1 MANTYIN
8 ILVHAVFTTKNR
20 EPWLPSS
27 LRERLYPYI
36 CGIARE
42 NGLKVLCIGGTDN
55 HIHILL
61 SLNST
66 TSIAKAIQL
75 IKGGSSK
82 WIHETFPEQK
92 LFSWQEGYGAFSI
105 GISNVDETRQ
115 YIENQEKHHSK
126 ESFCDEYLKFLRK
139 NNIDFDEKY
148 LWGLILSMGT
158 KSILSSLRD

>member
-20 EPWLPSS
+20 ESWLSS
-27 LRERLYPYI
+27 LLRERLYTYI
-36 CGIARE
+36 CGMARGI
-42 NGLKVLCIGGTDN
+42 GLKVLCIGGTDN

-148 LWGLILSMGT
+148 LWG
-158 KSILSSLRD
+158 

>member
-8 ILVHAVFTTKNR
+8 ILIHTVFSTKNH
-20 EPWLPSS
+20 ESWLSSS
-27 LRERLYPYI
+27 LRERLYPYM

-42 NGLKVLCIGGTDN
+42 NGLKLLCIGGTDN

-61 SLNST
+61 SLDST
-66 TSIAKAIQL
+66 TSIAQAMQL

-82 WIHETFPEQK
+82 WIHETFPELR

-105 GISNVDETRQ
+105 GISNVDETKK

-148 LWGLILSMGT
+148 LWG
-158 KSILSSLRD
+158 

>member
-1 MANTYIN
+1 MASTYIN
-8 ILVHAVFTTKNR
+8 ILIHTVFSTKNR
-20 EPWLPSS
+20 ESWISSS
-27 LRERLYPYI
+27 LRERLYPYM

-61 SLNST
+61 SLDST
-66 TSIAKAIQL
+66 TSIAQAMQL

-82 WIHETFPEQK
+82 WIHETFPELR

-105 GISNVDETRQ
+105 GISNVDETKK

-148 LWGLILSMGT
+148 LWG
-158 KSILSSLRD
+158 

>member
-1 MANTYIN
+1 MENTYIN
-8 ILVHAVFTTKNR
+8 ILIHTVFSTKNR
-20 EPWLPSS
+20 ESWISSS
-27 LRERLYPYI
+27 LRERLYPYM

-61 SLNST
+61 SLDST
-66 TSIAKAIQL
+66 TSIAKAMQL

-82 WIHETFPEQK
+82 WIHETFPELR

-105 GISNVDETRQ
+105 GISNVDETKK
-115 YIENQEKHHSK
+115 YIENQEKHHRK
-126 ESFCDEYLKFLRK
+126 ESFRDEYLKFLRK

-148 LWGLILSMGT
+148 LWG
-158 KSILSSLRD
+158 

>member
-8 ILVHAVFTTKNR
+8 ILIHTVFSTKNR
-20 EPWLPSS
+20 ESWISSS
-27 LRERLYPYI
+27 LRERLYPYM

-61 SLNST
+61 SLDST
-66 TSIAKAIQL
+66 TSIAKAMQL

-82 WIHETFPEQK
+82 WIHETFPELR

-105 GISNVDETRQ
+105 GISNVDETKK
-115 YIENQEKHHSK
+115 YIENQEKHHRK
-126 ESFCDEYLKFLRK
+126 ESFRDEYLKFLRK

-148 LWGLILSMGT
+148 LWG
-158 KSILSSLRD
+158 

>member
-8 ILVHAVFTTKNR
+8 ILIHTVFTTKNR
-20 EPWLPSS
+20 EPWLSSS

-42 NGLKVLCIGGTDN
+42 NSLKVLCIGGTDN
-55 HIHILL
+55 HVHILL

-82 WIHETFPEQK
+82 WIHDIFSEQK

-148 LWGLILSMGT
+148 LWG
-158 KSILSSLRD
+158 

>member
-8 ILVHAVFTTKNR
+8 ILIHTVFSTKNR
-20 EPWLPSS
+20 DPWISSS
-27 LRERLYPYI
+27 LRERLYPYM

-61 SLNST
+61 SLDST
-66 TSIAKAIQL
+66 TSIAKAMQL

-82 WIHETFPEQK
+82 WIHETFPELR

-105 GISNVDETRQ
+105 GISNVDETKK

-126 ESFCDEYLKFLRK
+126 ESFRDEYLKFLRK

-148 LWGLILSMGT
+148 LWG
-158 KSILSSLRD
+158 

>member
-1 MANTYIN
+1 MY
-8 ILVHAVFTTKNR
+8 
-20 EPWLPSS
+20 SS
-27 LRERLYPYI
+27 LRERLYPYM

-61 SLNST
+61 SLDST
-66 TSIAKAIQL
+66 TSIAQAMQL

-82 WIHETFPEQK
+82 WIHETFPELR

-105 GISNVDETRQ
+105 GISNVDETKK

-148 LWGLILSMGT
+148 LWG
-158 KSILSSLRD
+158 

>member
-8 ILVHAVFTTKNR
+8 ILIHTVFSTKNR
-20 EPWLPSS
+20 ESWLSSS
-27 LRERLYPYI
+27 LRERLCPYM

-42 NGLKVLCIGGTDN
+42 NGLKLLCIGGTDN

-61 SLNST
+61 SLDST
-66 TSIAKAIQL
+66 TSIAQAMQL

-82 WIHETFPEQK
+82 WIHETFPELR

-105 GISNVDETRQ
+105 GISNVDETKK

-126 ESFCDEYLKFLRK
+126 ESFRDEYLKFLRK

-148 LWGLILSMGT
+148 LWG
-158 KSILSSLRD
+158 

>member
-8 ILVHAVFTTKNR
+8 ILIHTVFSTKNR
-20 EPWLPSS
+20 ESWLSSS
-27 LRERLYPYI
+27 LRERLYPYM

-61 SLNST
+61 SLDST
-66 TSIAKAIQL
+66 TSIAKAMQF

-82 WIHETFPEQK
+82 WIHETFPELR

-105 GISNVDETRQ
+105 GISNVDETKK

-126 ESFCDEYLKFLRK
+126 ESFRDEYLKFLRK

-148 LWGLILSMGT
+148 LWG
-158 KSILSSLRD
+158 

>member
-8 ILVHAVFTTKNR
+8 ILIHTVFSTKNH
-20 EPWLPSS
+20 ESWLSSS
-27 LRERLYPYI
+27 LRERLYPYM

-42 NGLKVLCIGGTDN
+42 NGLKLLCIGGTDN

-61 SLNST
+61 SLDST
-66 TSIAKAIQL
+66 TSIAKAMQF

-82 WIHETFPEQK
+82 WIHETFPELR

-105 GISNVDETRQ
+105 GISNVDETKK

-126 ESFCDEYLKFLRK
+126 ESFRDEYLKFLRK

-148 LWGLILSMGT
+148 LWG
-158 KSILSSLRD
+158 

>member
-8 ILVHAVFTTKNR
+8 ILIHTVFSTKNR
-20 EPWLPSS
+20 ESCMYSS
-27 LRERLYPYI
+27 LRERLYPYM

-61 SLNST
+61 SLDST
-66 TSIAKAIQL
+66 TSIAQAMQL

-82 WIHETFPEQK
+82 WIHETFPELR

-105 GISNVDETRQ
+105 GISNVDETKK

-148 LWGLILSMGT
+148 LWG
-158 KSILSSLRD
+158 

>member
-8 ILVHAVFTTKNR
+8 ILIHTVFSTKNR
-20 EPWLPSS
+20 ESWISSS
-27 LRERLYPYI
+27 LRERLYPYM

-61 SLNST
+61 SLDST
-66 TSIAKAIQL
+66 TSIAKAMQF

-82 WIHETFPEQK
+82 WIHETFPELR

-105 GISNVDETRQ
+105 GISNVDETKK

-126 ESFCDEYLKFLRK
+126 ESFRDEYLKFLRK

-148 LWGLILSMGT
+148 LWG
-158 KSILSSLRD
+158 

>member
-42 NGLKVLCIGGTDN
+42 NSLKVLCIGGTDN
-55 HIHILL
+55 HVHILL

-148 LWGLILSMGT
+148 LWG
-158 KSILSSLRD
+158 

>member
-20 EPWLPSS
+20 EPWLSSS

-42 NGLKVLCIGGTDN
+42 NSLKVLCIGGTDN
-55 HIHILL
+55 HVHILL

-66 TSIAKAIQL
+66 TSIAKATQL

-82 WIHETFPEQK
+82 WIHDTFPEQK

-148 LWGLILSMGT
+148 LWG
-158 KSILSSLRD
+158 

>member
-8 ILVHAVFTTKNR
+8 ILIHTVFSTKNR
-20 EPWLPSS
+20 ESWLSSS
-27 LRERLYPYI
+27 LRERLYPYM
-36 CGIARE
+36 CGIARG

-61 SLNST
+61 SSDST
-66 TSIAKAIQL
+66 TSIAKAIQF

-82 WIHETFPEQK
+82 WIHETFSELR

-105 GISNVDETRQ
+105 GISNVDETKK

-126 ESFCDEYLKFLRK
+126 ESFHDEYLKFLRK
-139 NNIDFDEKY
+139 NKIDFDEKY
-148 LWGLILSMGT
+148 MWG
-158 KSILSSLRD
+158 

>member
-8 ILVHAVFTTKNR
+8 ILIHTVFSTKNR
-20 EPWLPSS
+20 ESWISSS
-27 LRERLYPYI
+27 LRERLYPYM

-42 NGLKVLCIGGTDN
+42 NDLKVLCIGGTDN

-61 SLNST
+61 SLDST
-66 TSIAKAIQL
+66 TSIAQAMQL

-82 WIHETFPEQK
+82 WIHETFPELR

-105 GISNVDETRQ
+105 GISNVDETKK

-148 LWGLILSMGT
+148 LWG
-158 KSILSSLRD
+158 

>member
-8 ILVHAVFTTKNR
+8 ILIHTVFSTKNR
-20 EPWLPSS
+20 ESWLSSS
-27 LRERLYPYI
+27 LRERLYPYM

-42 NGLKVLCIGGTDN
+42 NDLKVLCIGGTDN

-61 SLNST
+61 SLDST
-66 TSIAKAIQL
+66 TSIAQAMQL

-82 WIHETFPEQK
+82 WIHETFPELR

-105 GISNVDETRQ
+105 GISNVDETKK

-148 LWGLILSMGT
+148 LWG
-158 KSILSSLRD
+158 

>member
-8 ILVHAVFTTKNR
+8 ILIHTVFSTKNR
-20 EPWLPSS
+20 ESWLSSS
-27 LRERLYPYI
+27 LRERLYPYM

-42 NGLKVLCIGGTDN
+42 NSLKVLCIGGTDN

-61 SLNST
+61 SLDST
-66 TSIAKAIQL
+66 TSIAKAMQL

-82 WIHETFPEQK
+82 WVHETFPELR

-105 GISNVDETRQ
+105 GISNVDETKK

-126 ESFCDEYLKFLRK
+126 ESFRDEYLKFLRK

-148 LWGLILSMGT
+148 LWG
-158 KSILSSLRD
+158 

>member
-8 ILVHAVFTTKNR
+8 ILIHTVFSTKNR
-20 EPWLPSS
+20 ESWLSSS
-27 LRERLYPYI
+27 LRERLYPYM

-61 SLNST
+61 SLDST

-82 WIHETFPEQK
+82 WIHETFPELR

-105 GISNVDETRQ
+105 GISNVDETKK

-126 ESFCDEYLKFLRK
+126 ESFRDEYLKFLRK

-148 LWGLILSMGT
+148 LWG
-158 KSILSSLRD
+158 

>member
-8 ILVHAVFTTKNR
+8 ILIHTVFSTKNR
-20 EPWLPSS
+20 ESWLSSS
-27 LRERLYPYI
+27 LRERLYPYM

-61 SLNST
+61 SLDST
-66 TSIAKAIQL
+66 TSIAKAMQL

-82 WIHETFPEQK
+82 WIHETFPELR

-105 GISNVDETRQ
+105 GISNVDETKK

-126 ESFCDEYLKFLRK
+126 ESFRDEYLKFLTK

-148 LWGLILSMGT
+148 LWG
-158 KSILSSLRD
+158 

>member
-8 ILVHAVFTTKNR
+8 ILIHTVFSTKNH
-20 EPWLPSS
+20 ESWLSSS
-27 LRERLYPYI
+27 LRERLYPYM

-75 IKGGSSK
+75 VKGGSSK
-82 WIHETFPEQK
+82 WIHETFPELR

-105 GISNVDETRQ
+105 GISNVDEAKK

-126 ESFCDEYLKFLRK
+126 ESFRDEYLKFLRK

-148 LWGLILSMGT
+148 LWG
-158 KSILSSLRD
+158 

>member
-8 ILVHAVFTTKNR
+8 ILIHTVFSTKNR
-20 EPWLPSS
+20 ESWLSSS
-27 LRERLYPYI
+27 LRERLYPYM

-61 SLNST
+61 LLDST

-82 WIHETFPEQK
+82 WIHETFPELR
-92 LFSWQEGYGAFSI
+92 LFWGQEGYGAFSI
-105 GISNVDETRQ
+105 GISNVDETKK
-115 YIENQEKHHSK
+115 YIENQEKHHKK
-126 ESFCDEYLKFLRK
+126 ESFRDEYLKFLRK
-139 NNIDFDEKY
+139 NNIDFNEKY
-148 LWGLILSMGT
+148 LWG
-158 KSILSSLRD
+158 

>member
-8 ILVHAVFTTKNR
+8 ILIHTVFSTKNR
-20 EPWLPSS
+20 ESWLSSS
-27 LRERLYPYI
+27 LRERLYPYM

-61 SLNST
+61 SLDST
-66 TSIAKAIQL
+66 TSIAQAMQL

-82 WIHETFPEQK
+82 WVHETFPELR

-105 GISNVDETRQ
+105 GISNVDETKK

-126 ESFCDEYLKFLRK
+126 ESFRDEYLKFLRK

-148 LWGLILSMGT
+148 LWG
-158 KSILSSLRD
+158 

>member
-20 EPWLPSS
+20 DPWFSSS

-42 NGLKVLCIGGTDN
+42 NGLKVLCIGGTDNHN

-92 LFSWQEGYGAFSI
+92 LFVTVQPTAKTQRTQRKKLKEGVSSPIKSQCFQKFSAF
-105 GISNVDETRQ
+105 T
-115 YIENQEKHHSK
+115 
-126 ESFCDEYLKFLRK
+126 F
-139 NNIDFDEKY
+139 
-148 LWGLILSMGT
+148 
-158 KSILSSLRD
+158 

>member
-8 ILVHAVFTTKNR
+8 ILIHTVFSTKNR
-20 EPWLPSS
+20 ELGLSSS
-27 LRERLYPYI
+27 LRERLYPYM

-61 SLNST
+61 SLDST
-66 TSIAKAIQL
+66 TSIAKAMQL

-82 WIHETFPEQK
+82 WIHETFPE
-92 LFSWQEGYGAFSI
+92 LRLLSWQEGYGAFSI
-105 GISNVDETRQ
+105 GISNVDETKK

-126 ESFCDEYLKFLRK
+126 ESFRDEYLKFLRK

-148 LWGLILSMGT
+148 LWG
-158 KSILSSLRD
+158 

>member
-8 ILVHAVFTTKNR
+8 VLIHSVFSTKNR
-20 EPWLPSS
+20 EPWLSSS
-27 LRERLYPYI
+27 LRERLYPYV
-36 CGIARE
+36 CGIARG

-55 HIHILL
+55 HTHILL

-66 TSIAKAIQL
+66 ISIAKAIQF

-105 GISNVDETRQ
+105 GISNVDETKK
-115 YIENQEKHHSK
+115 YIEKQEKHHSK
-126 ESFCDEYLKFLRK
+126 ESFCDEYLRFLRK
-139 NNIDFDEKY
+139 NEIDFDEKY
-148 LWGLILSMGT
+148 LWG
-158 KSILSSLRD
+158 

>member
-8 ILVHAVFTTKNR
+8 ILIHTVFSTKNR
-20 EPWLPSS
+20 ESWLSS
-27 LRERLYPYI
+27 LLRERLYPYM

-61 SLNST
+61 SLDLT
-66 TSIAKAIQL
+66 TSIAKAIQF

-82 WIHETFPEQK
+82 WIHETFPELR

-105 GISNVDETRQ
+105 GISNVDETKK

-126 ESFCDEYLKFLRK
+126 ESFRDEYLKFLRK

-148 LWGLILSMGT
+148 LWG
-158 KSILSSLRD
+158 

>member
-8 ILVHAVFTTKNR
+8 ILIHTVFSTKNR
-20 EPWLPSS
+20 ESWISSS
-27 LRERLYPYI
+27 LRERLYPYM

-61 SLNST
+61 SLDST
-66 TSIAKAIQL
+66 TSIAQAMQL

-82 WIHETFPEQK
+82 WIHETFPELR

-105 GISNVDETRQ
+105 GISNVDETKK

-126 ESFCDEYLKFLRK
+126 ESFRDEYLKFLRK

-148 LWGLILSMGT
+148 LWG
-158 KSILSSLRD
+158 

>member
-8 ILVHAVFTTKNR
+8 ILIHTVFSTKNR
-20 EPWLPSS
+20 ESWLSS
-27 LRERLYPYI
+27 LLRERLYPYM

-61 SLNST
+61 SLDLT
-66 TSIAKAIQL
+66 TSIAKAIQF

-82 WIHETFPEQK
+82 WIHETFPELR

-105 GISNVDETRQ
+105 GISNVDETKK
-115 YIENQEKHHSK
+115 YIENQEKHHGK
-126 ESFCDEYLKFLRK
+126 ESFRDEYLKFLRK
-139 NNIDFDEKY
+139 NNIDFNEKY
-148 LWGLILSMGT
+148 LWG
-158 KSILSSLRD
+158 

>member
-8 ILVHAVFTTKNR
+8 ILIHTVFSTKNR
-20 EPWLPSS
+20 ESWISSS
-27 LRERLYPYI
+27 LRERLYPYM

-61 SLNST
+61 SLDST
-66 TSIAKAIQL
+66 TSIAQAMQL

-82 WIHETFPEQK
+82 WIHETFPELR

-105 GISNVDETRQ
+105 GISNVDETKK

-148 LWGLILSMGT
+148 LWG
-158 KSILSSLRD
+158 

>member
-66 TSIAKAIQL
+66 TSIAQ
-75 IKGGSSK
+75 GNTT
-82 WIHETFPEQK
+82 H
-92 LFSWQEGYGAFSI
+92 
-105 GISNVDETRQ
+105 
-115 YIENQEKHHSK
+115 
-126 ESFCDEYLKFLRK
+126 
-139 NNIDFDEKY
+139 
-148 LWGLILSMGT
+148 
-158 KSILSSLRD
+158 

>member
-42 NGLKVLCIGGTDN
+42 NRLKVLCIGGTDN

-66 TSIAKAIQL
+66 TSIAKTIQL

-148 LWGLILSMGT
+148 LWG
-158 KSILSSLRD
+158 